1 MSEEKILSR
10 VRKMMALAENEAASE
25 GERDNAVRMA
35 YKLLAKHNLT
45 MVDVEMK
52 AAEQDDKREIY
63 ETVTRSQLWARH
75 VCNIVAK
82 LFFCQYFSGRK
93 INADKC
99 VHHFVG
105 KESNATTAMLL
116 SDFIVQSLV
125 KESRRLYKNDLT
137 PEARSFCLG
146 AVNKLRERVKEI
158 QAQQESEL
166 DDAQA
171 TGTSLVLA
179 SLYKREEDANALVV
193 QNSHFNVTVSR
204 GGKSTVKRDAYSAG
218 KGYGASISLS
228 PQIKSN
234 ASTKRLS

>member
-10 VRKMMALAENEAASE
+10 VRKMMAIANDAAATE
-25 GERDNAVRMA
+25 GERDNALRMA

-45 MVDVEMK
+45 MVDVEIH
-52 AAEQDDKREIY
+52 ADAQDDKREIY

-75 VCNIVAK
+75 VCNIVAG

-116 SDFIVQSLV
+116 SDYIVQSLV
-125 KESRRLYKNDLT
+125 KESRQRYKNDLT

-146 AVNKLRERVKEI
+146 AVNKLRERVKELK
-158 QAQQESEL
+158 AQQEEEIKVENP
-166 DDAQA
+166 

-179 SLYKREEDANALVV
+179 NLYQRESDANALVV
-193 QNSHFNVTVSR
+193 SESQYNIKVSR
-204 GGKSTVKRDAYSAG
+204 GGKSTVKSDAYSAG
-218 KGYGASISLS
+218 KEYGKTISLA
-228 PQIKSN
+228 PQVKSN
-234 ASTKRLS
+234 NSKRLS